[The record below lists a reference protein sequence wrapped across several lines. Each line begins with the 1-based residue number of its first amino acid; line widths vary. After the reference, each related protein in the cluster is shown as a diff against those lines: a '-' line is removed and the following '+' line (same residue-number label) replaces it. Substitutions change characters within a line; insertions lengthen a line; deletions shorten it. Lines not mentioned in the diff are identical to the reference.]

1 MSQGMEQPT
10 PEEQRL
16 AELGRQA
23 VARAVADTRAPLS
36 LRERLEADR
45 ARLKGARRRRGLL
58 APAGA
63 IALLVVVV
71 ALGLV
76 VGGGRNGTTGGG
88 PTVLALV
95 QAGLR
100 PPAAPAPRED
110 PSRPGFLRAAVDD
123 VAFPYYASRLKWR
136 ATGTRTDRVS
146 GAAARTVYYERVG
159 GPMNSRVAYTIVP
172 GTHLPGLD
180 GARVVRDRG
189 VDYRVARTGGR
200 VVVAW
205 EVKGHTCV
213 LSAPA
218 SVGAD
223 ALLPLAWW
231 EA

>member
-1 MSQGMEQPT
+1 MESPT
-10 PEEQRL
+10 SKEQRL
-16 AELGRQA
+16 AELGRQS
-23 VARAVADTRAPLS
+23 VARAVADTYAPLG

-45 ARLKGARRRRGLL
+45 ARLGPTRRRRALI

-63 IALLVVVV
+63 VALLVAVI

-76 VGGGRNGTTGGG
+76 AGAGRDGTIGGGRAGG

-95 QAGLR
+95 QAGAR
-100 PPAAPAPRED
+100 PAIAAAPRED
-110 PSRPGFLRAAVDD
+110 PSRPGFLKAAVDD
-123 VAFPYYASRLKWR
+123 VAFPSYASRLKWR
-136 ATGTRTDRVS
+136 SAGTRTDRVS
-146 GAAARTVYYERVG
+146 GAPARTVYYERPG
-159 GPMNSRVAYTIVP
+159 GDRVAYTIVA
-172 GTHLPGLD
+172 GTRLPGLD
-180 GARVVRDRG
+180 GARVVRDHG
-189 VDYRVARTGGR
+189 VDYRVARAGGR

-231 EA
+231 QA

>member
-1 MSQGMEQPT
+1 MEQPT

-23 VARAVADTRAPLS
+23 VARAVADTRAPLG

-45 ARLKGARRRRGLL
+45 ERLWRTRRRRGLL
-58 APAGA
+58 APAATLAVLVA
-63 IALLVVVV
+63 IV
-71 ALGLV
+71 ALGLA
-76 VGGGRNGTTGGG
+76 VGGGRDGTIGGGRGGG

-95 QAGLR
+95 QVGAR
-100 PPAAPAPRED
+100 PAAAPAPSED
-110 PSRPGFLRAAVDD
+110 AARPGFLKAAVDD

-136 ATGTRTDRVS
+136 STGTRSDRVS
-146 GAAARTVYYERVG
+146 GAPTRTVYYERPG
-159 GPMNSRVAYTIVP
+159 GDRVAYTIVA
-172 GTHLPGLD
+172 GTRIPGLA
-180 GARVVRDRG
+180 GGRVVRHRG
-189 VDYRVARTGGR
+189 TEYHVARTGGR

-205 EVKGHTCV
+205 ELKGHTCV

-231 EA
+231 RA